1 MWLLSPLSW
10 LLIVLLLAVP
20 AWRLRASRRWLWLGC
35 LTLAVIAVAAMT
47 PLVANGLLAWLER
60 PVTAD
65 ADCASPPSTVVVVA
79 GGLDRP
85 PRDAGDF
92 SVLSSASQRR
102 LEKGVQYWR
111 EDAGRRLVLTGGQT
125 MHGAASE
132 GELMAAYA
140 QWLGVPPNELRIDSS
155 ARNTW
160 QNAHFVAQMRLGVSQ
175 PSVSQPIVLV
185 TSALHMRRARFAFHA
200 AGFRVCPLPTDYR
213 STPFELPGTLVPQ
226 SSALEK
232 TELAL
237 HELIGLVYYHWL
249 SWSD

>member
-20 AWRLRASRRWLWLGC
+20 AWRMRTRNRWLWLGC
-35 LTLAVIAVAAMT
+35 LAFATVAVAATT
-47 PLVANGLLAWLER
+47 PLVGNGLLAWLER
-60 PVTAD
+60 PVPAD
-65 ADCASPPSTVVVVA
+65 ADCTVPPSTVVVVA

-92 SVLSSASQRR
+92 GVLSSASQRR
-102 LEKGVQYWR
+102 LEAGVQYWR
-111 EDAGRRLVLTGGQT
+111 EHAGRRLVLTGGQT
-125 MHGAASE
+125 MQGAASE

-140 QWLGVPPNELRIDSS
+140 QWLGVPSSEVRVDSS

-160 QNAHFVAQMRLGVSQ
+160 QNARFVARMKPGTSQ
-175 PSVSQPIVLV
+175 PVVLV
-185 TSALHMRRARFAFHA
+185 TSALHMRRALFAFHS

-213 STPFELPGTLVPQ
+213 SLPFELPGTLVPR

-237 HELIGLVYYHWL
+237 HELVGLVYYRWL

>member
-35 LTLAVIAVAAMT
+35 VTLAVVAVIAMT

-60 PVTAD
+60 PVAAD
-65 ADCASPPSTVVVVA
+65 ADCALPPSTVVVVA
-79 GGLDRP
+79 GGLDRS

-111 EDAGRRLVLTGGQT
+111 AGAGRRLVLTGGQT

-140 QWLGVPPNELRIDSS
+140 QWLGVPPDELRVDSS

-160 QNAHFVAQMRLGVSQ
+160 QNARFVAQMQ
-175 PSVSQPIVLV
+175 PGISQPIVLV
-185 TSALHMRRARFAFHA
+185 TSAWHMRRARFAFHA
-200 AGFRVCPLPTDYR
+200 VGIRVCPLPIDYR
-213 STPFELPGTLVPQ
+213 FNPFELPGYLIPQ

-237 HELIGLVYYHWL
+237 HELVGLVYYHWL